1 MNKVTLTEALA
12 DAGHYIYRLNER
24 WGVRNVERAI
34 AYHEGKNLRAY
45 LLTGITQ
52 DDDGQQMRFLNYDW
66 SHLYDGMPEWVF
78 ADFFMYRI
86 ANSCARMERG
96 LDP

>member
-1 MNKVTLTEALA
+1 MNMITLQQALA

-24 WGVRNVERAI
+24 FGVRIVERAMS
-34 AYHEGKNLRAY
+34 YHEGRGLRAY
-45 LLTGITQ
+45 VLTGITQ
-52 DDDGQQMRFLNYDW
+52 DKDGQQSRFVGYDW

-78 ADFFMYRI
+78 ADFFLPRI